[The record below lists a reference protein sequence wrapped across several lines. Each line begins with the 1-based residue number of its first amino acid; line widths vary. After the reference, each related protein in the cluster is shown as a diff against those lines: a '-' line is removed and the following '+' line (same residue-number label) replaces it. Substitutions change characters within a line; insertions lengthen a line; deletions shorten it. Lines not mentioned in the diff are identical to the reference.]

1 MAISICIPSIR
12 QPTTSQQQKKS
23 QTPNFYL
30 LGKDFVGESTSKED
44 MEILFKQLKRLT
56 KVAPVYFVYG
66 NHENK
71 IKFTRN
77 KLNHKITKKQ
87 HYHSKWSRS
96 TIKQHNSNQ
105 QKRLH
110 K

>member
-1 MAISICIPSIR
+1 
-12 QPTTSQQQKKS
+12 
-23 QTPNFYL
+23 
-30 LGKDFVGESTSKED
+30 
-44 MEILFKQLKRLT
+44 MEIQFKKIKRLT

-77 KLNHKITKKQ
+77 KLNHNITKIQ